1 MYRGILSPRAFIVLF
16 CLSLLFIA
24 MLQRAFDNIVV
35 RFAMFDALR
44 AFFEQ
49 FEQLPHYIEVD
60 RHDGNYYDTGL
71 MGLVLS
77 NIHRLAHNLNTL
89 MTMLNGANDFFDTAL
104 HAQIQENSMQRLFT
118 RLCARSDGWERFM
131 SSGFVTTMNY
141 PLAQYQIIATSL
153 EEQTTFLQV
162 NCRLLEEHLNTV
174 RTLLASPWID
184 DPVAINT
191 ARGLLVDMEQI
202 SVLLTPQYREY
213 RTTRDSVRRMAVVL
227 TRPHG
232 RR

>member
-131 SSGFVTTMNY
+131 SSGLITTWNF
-141 PLAQYQIIATSL
+141 PLEEYQFIATSL
-153 EEQTTFLQV
+153 EEQTAFLQV
-162 NCRLLEEHLNTV
+162 NCRLLEEHFDTAFA
-174 RTLLASPWID
+174 LLAPPWID
-184 DPVAINT
+184 DPSATNRVAEDV
-191 ARGLLVDMEQI
+191 LVDTERITTLLDTQYF
-202 SVLLTPQYREY
+202 VLLTV
-213 RTTRDSVRRMAVVL
+213 RDTIRRMTEVFAE
-227 TRPHG
+227 H
-232 RR
+232 